1 MNQRKAYIFAGMAI
15 VCWATVATAFK
26 IALSTMSN
34 IDLLII
40 SSFSALI
47 VLFCIV
53 ACGKGLGRLKQVT
66 ARQWGRA
73 AFMGFLNPFL
83 YYLILFKAYALLP
96 AQIAQALNCIW
107 PVLLVL
113 LSIPLLGQ
121 KIPFLSVL
129 ALLISFAGAV
139 VVAFQGDFTGLSVK
153 NPFGVFLAALT
164 SVMWALYFLLNMKN
178 KLEEEVTLL
187 LNFIFAAVYLVV
199 LIGFTGFQ
207 SPEWKGWVA
216 GIYVGLF
223 EMGITFV
230 FWLKALNMARNTAT
244 IGSLIYL
251 FPFLSL
257 ILIHYLLGEEIFPST
272 IIGLLLIIVGILFN
286 QFIMRKNK
294 SR

>member
-1 MNQRKAYIFAGMAI
+1 MNQRKAYFFAGIAI

-26 IALSTMSN
+26 IALSVMSN
-34 IDLLII
+34 IDLLFV
-40 SSFSALI
+40 STFSALV

-53 ACGKGLGRLKQVT
+53 GFRKGFSRLKRVT

-113 LSIPLLGQ
+113 LSIPILGQ
-121 KIPFLSVL
+121 RIPFMSVL
-129 ALLISFAGAV
+129 ALLVSFAGAV
-139 VVAFQGDFTGLSVK
+139 VVAFQGDFTGFSVR

-164 SVMWALYFLLNMKN
+164 SVMWAFYFILNMKN
-178 KLEEEVTLL
+178 KLDEEVALF
-187 LNFIFAAVYLVV
+187 LNFLFAALYITVLVC
-199 LIGFTGFQ
+199 FTGFQ
-207 SPEWKGWVA
+207 APVLKGWLA
-216 GIYVGLF
+216 GVYVGFF

-230 FWLKALNMARNTAT
+230 FWLKALNLARNTAT

-257 ILIHYLLGEEIFPST
+257 ILIHYLLGEEIYSST
-272 IIGLLLIIVGILFN
+272 VTGLFLIIAGILLN
-286 QFIMRKNK
+286 QLIIRRN
-294 SR
+294 R